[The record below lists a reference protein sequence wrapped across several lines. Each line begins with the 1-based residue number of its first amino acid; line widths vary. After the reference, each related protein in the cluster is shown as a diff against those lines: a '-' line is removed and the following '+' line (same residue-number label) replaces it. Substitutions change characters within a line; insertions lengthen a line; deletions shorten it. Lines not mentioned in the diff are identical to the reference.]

1 MTKQRFEE
9 GYFNSSDGLRL
20 YFRDYAQAPSTDRAP
35 ILCLPGLTRNSRDF
49 DPLAERLA
57 GDRRVISP
65 DLRGRGM
72 SEYDAHWS
80 NYHPAQYVADIWLL
94 FNLLEISEVVVIGT
108 SLGGWMAMSMAS
120 ERPEAITAA
129 VINDI
134 GPEANPAGL
143 ARVKAAAGNLDKVED
158 FAQAVVQTRSCY
170 EVAFPDWTAD
180 QWDWYTE
187 TTYQKT
193 SDGQYDLNY
202 DRNIGHAVRQG
213 VSDLRQDPW
222 HLFDGLLKIPTVLLR
237 GELSDILTEEIALKM
252 RQRKPDLHIVTVPNR
267 GHAPLLDEPEAIN
280 AISRF
285 VAEI

>member
-1 MTKQRFEE
+1 MTKSFDER
-9 GYFNSSDGLRL
+9 YFNSSDGLRL

-49 DPLAERLA
+49 DPLAKRLA

-72 SEYDAHWS
+72 SEYDGHWS

-94 FNLLEISEVVVIGT
+94 FGLLEISQVVVIGT
-108 SLGGWMAMSMAS
+108 SLGGWLAMSMAS
-120 ERPEAITAA
+120 ERPEAITAS

-134 GPEANPAGL
+134 GPDVHAAGL

-180 QWDWYTE
+180 QWSWYTE
-187 TTYQKT
+187 TTYQRT

-222 HLFDGLLKIPTVLLR
+222 HLFDGLLKIPTLLLR

-252 RQRKPDLHIVTVPNR
+252 RQRKPDLHIATVPNR

-285 VAEI
+285 MAEI